1 MFYLTVFLI
10 LALVIILGLVSVLV
24 VPIMDMKAITQQYKT
39 ILHTDTNREITIN
52 SRLKSVRLFVKELN
66 KGLKDLKKIRF
77 EHKNGMDQLKKNIID
92 LSHDLR
98 TPITAVI
105 GYLDLLEDKETEI
118 QELSIIRKRVEELKT
133 LSEDLFR
140 YALIAEIKERKERLN
155 VVDFLKEVS
164 LSFYASLSLK
174 NLQVNIRILQK
185 EIMIMANREVLNRLF
200 NNIYSNIVKYADDD
214 VTLLVEKDMIL
225 FRNHTKSIDKVEI
238 ARIFDRF
245 YTVQYQHQG
254 TGLGLY
260 ISKTIV
266 ESLGYRMSARFDEE
280 IFEIKIDF
288 SKKYSKE

>member
-24 VPIMDMKAITQQYKT
+24 VLIMDMKAITQQYKT

-155 VVDFLKEVS
+155 VVDL
-164 LSFYASLSLK
+164 
-174 NLQVNIRILQK
+174 
-185 EIMIMANREVLNRLF
+185 
-200 NNIYSNIVKYADDD
+200 
-214 VTLLVEKDMIL
+214 
-225 FRNHTKSIDKVEI
+225 
-238 ARIFDRF
+238 
-245 YTVQYQHQG
+245 
-254 TGLGLY
+254 
-260 ISKTIV
+260 
-266 ESLGYRMSARFDEE
+266 
-280 IFEIKIDF
+280 
-288 SKKYSKE
+288 